1 MKWKFCIEDIGNEME
16 TVEIIGDEFSD
27 GQQSLSDAL
36 NNSSKV
42 WTSPMFK
49 ICPLGLTIGEFF
61 CKYKYDFWCKETS
74 SFW

>member
-27 GQQSLSDAL
+27 GQQSPSDAF

-42 WTSPMFK
+42 WISPMLYNFHK
-49 ICPLGLTIGEFF
+49 A
-61 CKYKYDFWCKETS
+61 
-74 SFW
+74 